1 MTSPDELGWSW
12 FEPAAPAEPEID
24 PIELCRTFAR
34 CFQGRDGEIALGH
47 LKRTIL
53 DRRLP
58 PEASDRAL
66 RHLEGQR
73 AAVAYLRALV
83 TRGQQ

>member
-1 MTSPDELGWSW
+1 MSSPDELGWSW
-12 FEPAAPAEPEID
+12 FEPSAPDEPAID

-34 CFQGRDGEIALGH
+34 CFQGRDGEIALAH
-47 LKRTIL
+47 LERTTL

-58 PEASDRAL
+58 PDASDRAL

-83 TRGQQ
+83 ARGQQ